1 MTQQLTPVRSVDIV
15 SMGAVDV
22 TDFDESAIN
31 DLIMG
36 GATVTEIEEGK
47 VQGLSN

>member
-1 MTQQLTPVRSVDIV
+1 MQSVNIV
-15 SMGAVDV
+15 STCAVDV
-22 TDFDESAIN
+22 TDFDKSAIN
-31 DLIMG
+31 NLIMG